1 MGKFLIFDFDGT
13 MIDSRDV
20 IIQRYNE
27 IAEREH
33 YKKIDKLDVIKLS
46 NLSIAERCKILDIP
60 MYKIPSIAL
69 EVRKQYKKD
78 LPNLRIKDQVA
89 ELLYKLKTKGFR
101 LGIISSN
108 EKSNIMEFLK
118 RNDLDIFES
127 VFSEKNIFGKHH
139 AIHKFIKKLNLE
151 IGNTIYIGDEVR
163 DIISCKKVSIKVI
176 AVTWGYDSL
185 PFLLENK
192 PDFIAEHPEE
202 ILNIVNDYFPKNS

>member
-1 MGKFLIFDFDGT
+1 MKKFLIFDFDGT

-27 IAEREH
+27 IADRDH
-33 YKKIDKLDVIKLS
+33 YKKIDKLDVVTLS
-46 NLSIAERCKILDIP
+46 NLSIAERCKILHIP

-118 RNDLDIFES
+118 LNDLDIFES

-202 ILNIVNDYFPKNS
+202 ILNIVNNYFPKNS

>member
-1 MGKFLIFDFDGT
+1 MKKFLIFDFDGT

-27 IAEREH
+27 IADRDH
-33 YKKIDKLDVIKLS
+33 YKKIDKLDVVTLS
-46 NLSIAERCKILDIP
+46 NLSIAERCRILHIP

-202 ILNIVNDYFPKNS
+202 ILNIVNNYFPKNS